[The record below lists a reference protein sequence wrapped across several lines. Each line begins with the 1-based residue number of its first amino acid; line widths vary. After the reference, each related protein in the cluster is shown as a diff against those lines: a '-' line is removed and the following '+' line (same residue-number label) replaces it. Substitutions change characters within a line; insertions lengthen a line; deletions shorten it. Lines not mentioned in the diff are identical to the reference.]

1 MNIEIKE
8 KSATKQLPDVLYMIR
23 ARIDSG
29 RKKGAPQLTKDRRVL
44 QKAESEIVKLRA
56 ENAALRGSMEWHAID
71 YAPKERRLLVRT
83 ESGEIYAA
91 HFVACP
97 FTGDEAWL
105 VSEAQDGTQHLVKP
119 IEWREI

>member
-1 MNIEIKE
+1 MMETFDQWYDRQPMVI
-8 KSATKQLPDVLYMIR
+8 
-23 ARIDSG
+23 ID
-29 RKKGAPQLTKDRRVL
+29 RKTEHRMTWNSCEQ
-44 QKAESEIVKLRA
+44 QH
-56 ENAALRGSMEWHAID
+56 AALREWHAID
-71 YAPKERRLLVRT
+71 YAPKDRRLLVRV

-91 HFVACP
+91 HWVTCP